1 MPPLRNKRRHFRR
14 APDEKRSAIL
24 AAARQ
29 RFSEAG
35 YTAATTSEIAKM
47 AGVSEGTVFH
57 HFQSKQGLLRA
68 AAGEYGR
75 ELMGLTLA
83 MREAGPNPLERTLE
97 SLVEFVRE
105 RGHFGLVLLRDTR
118 VPVAIRGEIR
128 AGIVEIISGWIT
140 NSARKGT
147 VRDLDPR
154 IGAEYVF
161 AVLETMLES
170 VFGPASGSAETY
182 LREAAYAIRGML
194 APEPRDVRL
203 SVRYG
208 PARDASA

>member
-1 MPPLRNKRRHFRR
+1 MPSLPDRRRRFRR

-24 AAARQ
+24 GAARQ
-29 RFSEAG
+29 RFSESG
-35 YTAATTSEIAKM
+35 YTAATTSEIAKR

-68 AAGEYGR
+68 AAAEYGQ
-75 ELMGLTLA
+75 ELMELVLA

-97 SLVEFVRE
+97 SVVEFVRE
-105 RGHFGLVLLRDTR
+105 RGRFGLVLLRDTR
-118 VPVAIRGEIR
+118 VPKAVRGEIR
-128 AGIVEIISGWIT
+128 DGIVAIISGWIA
-140 NSARKGT
+140 SGARKGT
-147 VRDLDPR
+147 IRQLDPR

-170 VFGPASGSAETY
+170 VFDPESARAETY
-182 LREAAYAIRGML
+182 LREAAYAIRGIL
-194 APEPRDVRL
+194 APEPREVRL